1 MGRVRD
7 MIVQDS
13 RGRPLRLTVT
23 SEVMGGSALKVC
35 WRGERG
41 GGEGG
46 NVRGKRRRGR
56 GRESLQEEGKR
67 EWEGRRRVGG
77 REGGMEVGRENKRE
91 QKCGEERRVRK
102 SCIRVSISFS
112 SDIHIMCLLAR

>member
-41 GGEGG
+41 GGEGWD
-46 NVRGKRRRGR
+46 VRGERGR
-56 GRESLQEEGKR
+56 GG
-67 EWEGRRRVGG
+67 
-77 REGGMEVGRENKRE
+77 
-91 QKCGEERRVRK
+91 
-102 SCIRVSISFS
+102 
-112 SDIHIMCLLAR
+112 